1 MSVELINFK
10 FKTVFCLCFQKC
22 QDTITSGVVEGNSS
36 PGGSS
41 GSVVNTAGGSASSP
55 HNPSLD
61 GAYDG
66 SAEPSVTMN
75 TDVPMETQSAPNDPA
90 LARVN
95 QDKALATMGL
105 YRFRIP
111 GDGNC
116 LFRAIASQLKL
127 DQERYH
133 PVLRKAAVKWMKANV
148 EDLIANNMLDT
159 VDEILE
165 AAEDEAWAGQA
176 AIVALANI
184 FSINIAVIQGG
195 DKGDIDIQHI
205 SPFESEV
212 DSEEQGSAILAY
224 MYNGHFDAVVDTPN
238 LPNPEYE
245 AWQDR
250 RVRKCAVDQGASGGV
265 NQNAGALD
273 EDGVNKKLSGQDIF
287 IPFVEVPSK
296 EDVSLK
302 YVDHPT
308 SPLVQNRT
316 GPALLSAH
324 SPTNQ
329 IGASFSPAN
338 SIEAQAEAMSMPSGA
353 SSFDNDTCASFD
365 RTFDT
370 DASSLLDDEQFNL
383 QCDRTWREIRLD
395 NLARPTCEVPKEK
408 LVDQSF
414 ASDAWSAF
422 AQTVE
427 NTPEIT
433 PEPPTVGSEPH
444 VASIPGEHL
453 IGCTLEDLDSSSI
466 SDAHTVPANDFTYI
480 PMRGHMVQRTLS
492 DIHEVSED
500 VEGEQSL
507 TPIAE
512 VSGPWSQASSVDQP
526 DPWSNF
532 TQNVVDSESASSS
545 AANTLTGGLN
555 MQELANSD
563 TLKGGLN
570 MQELANSDSLKGG
583 LNMQE
588 LVNTDTFTDGLNIQH
603 QASTVSTQ
611 DINQNTLNINNQL
624 GSGDANNN
632 NRIQTA
638 QAGVESHSVNQTRSG
653 PLDENRA
660 LIGQDMRGENRHLIG
675 GDLNNENQHLIGG
688 GVSYGGNERR
698 NVIGGN
704 SDGYS
709 AFHPPNMIGY
719 NPDMFDPQQS
729 VDSDISLCDTSSMSI
744 ALATDYETESDDPR
758 PTLNYSQDSAFSP
771 WSSFSQSTDVQHTPN
786 VEANWPPPP
795 QPHEVLL
802 DYGRQPPAP
811 TGAMPSQQG
820 RPILGIGSQ
829 RQPQHP
835 IGLAPFDIDGQGL
848 DANRPIQYGEPGS
861 GLVYTPDTMSQSLCT
876 PEAETYL
883 PMRQDK
889 DLGLQP
895 MGNQGQIVD
904 RGTLSE
910 TSHAI
915 SHSPSEVDLNASNLL
930 RSRDPLP
937 LPSDLQSILQSL
949 PARQA
954 PDIHLV
960 PGSAPMPGF
969 LENIPDKSVSNVA
982 PKPEKFKTV
991 RDLPKQWAD
1000 MKQHMTQ
1007 DLDLGGQFE
1016 ESPRTD
1022 NFNEDNRQ
1030 SLDEISHSDKSAK
1043 YYHHDIFIGPTV
1055 SKEGRSHDIIIG
1067 PSVTAEG
1074 STHSI
1079 DAGPGL
1085 GQVNIQVIPSKHHP
1099 VQPSG
1104 EAMRGAASAGARGVR
1119 VPSGISVMNTTQSQ
1133 HKQLP
1138 EVNIRVNLTSDNP
1151 PLTTLHALS
1160 DKKTKSQT
1168 SLSSVDSM
1176 PDSISSID
1184 ISDKFRDD
1192 RDVKYVSSIPKV
1204 RIIPV
1209 QFHGKKGATLKR
1221 LHSSDLEHRSDL
1233 ERPEL
1238 ATGISITGESEG
1250 VQLPILTNKQRVKA
1264 EIIEERGEVDL
1275 NGHKTETVERKGTY
1289 TTLPDTEGPAEPRI
1303 ELIQHKPPMLTPLTG
1318 SKLTITD
1325 NPNVRGGGVTPQEEK
1340 RARPVRVI
1348 HETSPHSS
1356 PRGSISSSKSSSQ
1369 ESQEGGTPK
1378 IRHVPVILTNEIAA
1392 PRSRSNSAGKRSRSN
1407 SGSTPSEPILVR
1419 GRGVIEENT
1428 GQNIPITIRKS
1439 PPETAPRQR
1448 PPREVFVGESSQGYG
1463 GVAYSGGYTRKDS
1476 GYSTKSPPT
1485 DTPRGYRS
1493 EGRGQRSQGD
1503 IDHVYDSYTRSRIGE
1518 AGSGEGMT
1526 TSMRDTHTYQSNIRI
1541 PVTHIR
1547 SDPFRERLRRSSL
1560 DRPSRLFDMDNDP
1573 LTVRNLLKPLNL
1585 NFESI
1590 FNRELESFFNHD
1602 FFSDF

>member
-1 MSVELINFK
+1 M
-10 FKTVFCLCFQKC
+10 VFCLYFQKC
-22 QDTITSGVVEGNSS
+22 QDIGATGELVPEGKSPPGVT
-36 PGGSS
+36 S
-41 GSVVNTAGGSASSP
+41 GSVVNTAGDSASSP
-55 HNPSLD
+55 HNSSLD
-61 GAYDG
+61 GAYYG
-66 SAEPSVTMN
+66 SAEPSVTMDS
-75 TDVPMETQSAPNDPA
+75 DVPMETQSVPNDPA

-250 RVRKCAVDQGASGGV
+250 RVRKRAVDQGASGGV
-265 NQNAGALD
+265 NQDTSGASG
-273 EDGVNKKLSGQDIF
+273 EEGSNKKLSGQDIF

-302 YVDHPT
+302 YVDQPT

-324 SPTNQ
+324 SKTNQ

-338 SIEAQAEAMSMPSGA
+338 SIEAQAEAVSMPSGA
-353 SSFDNDTCASFD
+353 SSLDTCASFD

-370 DASSLLDDEQFNL
+370 DASSLLDDEQLNL

-433 PEPPTVGSEPH
+433 PEPPAVGSEPH
-444 VASIPGEHL
+444 VTSIPGEHL
-453 IGCTLEDLDSSSI
+453 IGCTLEDLDSSSL
-466 SDAHTVPANDFTYI
+466 SDPHTVPANDFTYI

-532 TQNVVDSESASSS
+532 TQTVVDSESASSS

-563 TLKGGLN
+563 TLKGGP
-570 MQELANSDSLKGG
+570 
-583 LNMQE
+583 NMQE
-588 LVNTDTFTDGLNIQH
+588 LVNTDTLTDGLNIQH
-603 QASTVSTQ
+603 QGTTVSAQ
-611 DINQNTLNINNQL
+611 DINQNTLHINNQL

-632 NRIQTA
+632 DRIQNV
-638 QAGVESHSVNQTRSG
+638 QAGVETHSVNQTGSG

-660 LIGQDMRGENRHLIG
+660 FIGQDMRDENR
-675 GDLNNENQHLIGG
+675 HLIGG
-688 GVSYGGNERR
+688 GVSYEENKRR

-709 AFHPPNMIGY
+709 AFHPPQMIGY

-786 VEANWPPPP
+786 IEANWPPPP

-802 DYGRQPPAP
+802 DYGRQPPGP
-811 TGAMPSQQG
+811 TGAMPVQQG
-820 RPILGIGSQ
+820 RPILGTGSQ
-829 RQPQHP
+829 RQLQFDQSQQP
-835 IGLAPFDIDGQGL
+835 IGQPPFEIGGQVLG
-848 DANRPIQYGEPGS
+848 ANRPIQYGEPGS
-861 GLVYTPDTMSQSLCT
+861 GLVYTPDTMSESLCT

-910 TSHAI
+910 TSHSI
-915 SHSPSEVDLNASNLL
+915 SHHPGDVHPNAVNPP
-930 RSRDPLP
+930 RARDPLP

-969 LENIPDKSVSNVA
+969 LENIPDKSISNVA

-1000 MKQHMTQ
+1000 IKQHMNQ
-1007 DLDLGGQFE
+1007 DLDLEGQFN

-1022 NFNEDNRQ
+1022 KLNEDNRKSAGDITQ
-1030 SLDEISHSDKSAK
+1030 IEHDKSAR

-1055 SKEGRSHDIIIG
+1055 SKEGQSHDIIIG
-1067 PSVTAEG
+1067 PGVTSEG

-1085 GQVNIQVIPSKHHP
+1085 GQVNIQVVPSKHHP
-1099 VQPSG
+1099 PRA
-1104 EAMRGAASAGARGVR
+1104 AMRGAASIGSRGDR
-1119 VPSGISVMNTTQSQ
+1119 APAGISVMNTKQSQ

-1168 SLSSVDSM
+1168 SFSSVDSM

-1238 ATGISITGESEG
+1238 ATGISITGESDG

-1348 HETSPHSS
+1348 HEMSPQSS

-1378 IRHVPVILTNEIAA
+1378 IRHVPVILTNEIAS

-1419 GRGVIEENT
+1419 GRGIIEENT
-1428 GQNIPITIRKS
+1428 GQTIPITIRKS

-1485 DTPRGYRS
+1485 DTSRGYRS
-1493 EGRGQRSQGD
+1493 EGRGQRSRGD
-1503 IDHVYDSYTRSRIGE
+1503 IDHVFDTYTHSRIGE
-1518 AGSGEGMT
+1518 DDSGEGLT